1 LLPLER
7 LLTLEKVSD
16 FFLKKAPLITQDNL
30 IIDGLECWQLA
41 QRNGRDTLL
50 CQVCQVSEEEAL
62 LLFLQAQLR
71 PLWLKGFSRVQLALD
86 LEPWLRKRALANQIA
101 GGEGKALAKLPEA
114 EKVNCRE
121 ELAKL
126 SGECGRN
133 VDKVRKILMD
143 AVPQLIAAEQSEEVS
158 IHRAC
163 KLSSLT
169 PADQQDAL
177 ASQRSKKRSQRTH
190 REVLRKVGN
199 DAVKTSLLELR
210 AVLARMEAIPR
221 LSQIWEK
228 IDELLAAI
236 YREVAN
242 DLGDPGEQHA

>member
-1 LLPLER
+1 
-7 LLTLEKVSD
+7 
-16 FFLKKAPLITQDNL
+16 
-30 IIDGLECWQLA
+30 
-41 QRNGRDTLL
+41 
-50 CQVCQVSEEEAL
+50 
-62 LLFLQAQLR
+62 
-71 PLWLKGFSRVQLALD
+71 
-86 LEPWLRKRALANQIA
+86 
-101 GGEGKALAKLPEA
+101 
-114 EKVNCRE
+114 
-121 ELAKL
+121 
-126 SGECGRN
+126 
-133 VDKVRKILMD
+133 
-143 AVPQLIAAEQSEEVS
+143 
-158 IHRAC
+158 
-163 KLSSLT
+163 LT